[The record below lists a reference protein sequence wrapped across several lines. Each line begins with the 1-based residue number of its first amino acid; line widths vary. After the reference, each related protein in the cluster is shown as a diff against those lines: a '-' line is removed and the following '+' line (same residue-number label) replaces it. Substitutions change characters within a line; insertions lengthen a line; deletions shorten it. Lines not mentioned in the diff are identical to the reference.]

1 MNNNNTDPHHLPLP
15 YKGGENRRGSRL
27 SPLPCR
33 GGAGGGV
40 SNLSYIE
47 AVMAEKNIVTGQ
59 YVRIRQTPAS
69 VGERMLAQVIDWVI
83 QLGYVALWA
92 YIGPNF
98 STLQVILIVILPVL
112 FYCPLCEM
120 FTGGQTVG
128 KWIVKLRVI
137 MADGTLPSLSAFLLR
152 WLLMIADGP
161 TLGCIGV
168 LVMILNRNN
177 QRFGDMAAGTLVVKL
192 QSYSKIQVSL
202 DEYDYLT
209 EGYRPSYPQASD
221 LSLEQIDVITRALDS
236 EQPERITQLSQ
247 KVQQLLAITRREPSD
262 ESFLRRILRDYQY
275 YALEEI

>member
-1 MNNNNTDPHHLPLP
+1 
-15 YKGGENRRGSRL
+15 
-27 SPLPCR
+27 
-33 GGAGGGV
+33 
-40 SNLSYIE
+40 
-47 AVMAEKNIVTGQ
+47 MAEKNIVTGQ

-120 FTGGQTVG
+120 FTGGQTIG

-202 DEYDYLT
+202 DDYDYLT

>member
-1 MNNNNTDPHHLPLP
+1 
-15 YKGGENRRGSRL
+15 
-27 SPLPCR
+27 
-33 GGAGGGV
+33 
-40 SNLSYIE
+40 
-47 AVMAEKNIVTGQ
+47 MAEKNIVTGQ

-236 EQPERITQLSQ
+236 EQPERIAQLSQ

>member
-1 MNNNNTDPHHLPLP
+1 
-15 YKGGENRRGSRL
+15 
-27 SPLPCR
+27 
-33 GGAGGGV
+33 
-40 SNLSYIE
+40 
-47 AVMAEKNIVTGQ
+47 MAEKNIVTGQ
-59 YVRIRQTPAS
+59 YVRIHQTPAS
-69 VGERMLAQVIDWVI
+69 VGERMLAQIIDWVI
-83 QLGYVALWA
+83 QLGYIVLWV
-92 YIGPNF
+92 YISPHL
-98 STLQVILIVILPVL
+98 STLQAILLVVLPVM

-120 FTGGQTVG
+120 LTGGQTLG
-128 KWIVKLRVI
+128 KRLVKLRVI
-137 MADGTLPSLSAFLLR
+137 MADGTLPSVSAYLLR

-209 EGYRPSYPQASD
+209 EGYRPTYPQASD

-247 KVQQLLAITRREPSD
+247 KVQQLLSITRREPSD
-262 ESFLRRILRDYQY
+262 DSFLRRILRDYQY

>member
-1 MNNNNTDPHHLPLP
+1 
-15 YKGGENRRGSRL
+15 
-27 SPLPCR
+27 
-33 GGAGGGV
+33 
-40 SNLSYIE
+40 
-47 AVMAEKNIVTGQ
+47 
-59 YVRIRQTPAS
+59 
-69 VGERMLAQVIDWVI
+69 MLAQVIDWVI

-202 DEYDYLT
+202 DDYDYLT

>member
-1 MNNNNTDPHHLPLP
+1 
-15 YKGGENRRGSRL
+15 
-27 SPLPCR
+27 
-33 GGAGGGV
+33 
-40 SNLSYIE
+40 
-47 AVMAEKNIVTGQ
+47 
-59 YVRIRQTPAS
+59 
-69 VGERMLAQVIDWVI
+69 MLAQVIDWVI
-83 QLGYVALWA
+83 QLGYVALWV
-92 YIGPNF
+92 YIGPHF

>member
-1 MNNNNTDPHHLPLP
+1 M
-15 YKGGENRRGSRL
+15 
-27 SPLPCR
+27 
-33 GGAGGGV
+33 
-40 SNLSYIE
+40 
-47 AVMAEKNIVTGQ
+47 
-59 YVRIRQTPAS
+59 
-69 VGERMLAQVIDWVI
+69 
-83 QLGYVALWA
+83 
-92 YIGPNF
+92 
-98 STLQVILIVILPVL
+98 
-112 FYCPLCEM
+112 FYCPLCEI
-120 FTGGQTVG
+120 FTGGQTLG
-128 KWIVKLRVI
+128 KRLVKLRVI

-209 EGYRPSYPQASD
+209 EGYRPTYPQASD

-247 KVQQLLAITRREPSD
+247 KVQQLLSITRREPSD
-262 ESFLRRILRDYQY
+262 DSFLRRILRDYQY

>member
-1 MNNNNTDPHHLPLP
+1 
-15 YKGGENRRGSRL
+15 
-27 SPLPCR
+27 
-33 GGAGGGV
+33 
-40 SNLSYIE
+40 
-47 AVMAEKNIVTGQ
+47 MAEKNIVTGQ

-128 KWIVKLRVI
+128 KWFVKLRVI

-202 DEYDYLT
+202 DDYDYLT

-236 EQPERITQLSQ
+236 EQPERIAQLSQ

>member
-1 MNNNNTDPHHLPLP
+1 
-15 YKGGENRRGSRL
+15 
-27 SPLPCR
+27 
-33 GGAGGGV
+33 
-40 SNLSYIE
+40 
-47 AVMAEKNIVTGQ
+47 MAEKNIVTGQ

-83 QLGYVALWA
+83 QLGYVALWV
-92 YIGPNF
+92 YIGPHF

-202 DEYDYLT
+202 DDYDYLT

>member
-1 MNNNNTDPHHLPLP
+1 
-15 YKGGENRRGSRL
+15 
-27 SPLPCR
+27 
-33 GGAGGGV
+33 
-40 SNLSYIE
+40 
-47 AVMAEKNIVTGQ
+47 MAEKNIVTGQ

-83 QLGYVALWA
+83 QLGYVALWV
-92 YIGPNF
+92 YIGPHF

-221 LSLEQIDVITRALDS
+221 LSLEQIDVITRALES

-247 KVQQLLAITRREPSD
+247 KVQQLLAITRRELSD
-262 ESFLRRILRDYQY
+262 ESLLRRILRDYQY

>member
-1 MNNNNTDPHHLPLP
+1 
-15 YKGGENRRGSRL
+15 
-27 SPLPCR
+27 
-33 GGAGGGV
+33 
-40 SNLSYIE
+40 
-47 AVMAEKNIVTGQ
+47 MAEKNIVTGQ
-59 YVRIRQTPAS
+59 YVRIHQTPAS
-69 VGERMLAQVIDWVI
+69 VGERMLAQIIDWVI
-83 QLGYVALWA
+83 QLGYIVLWVYISPHLSALQA
-92 YIGPNF
+92 
-98 STLQVILIVILPVL
+98 ILLVVLPVM
-112 FYCPLCEM
+112 FYCPLCEI
-120 FTGGQTVG
+120 FTGGQTLG
-128 KWIVKLRVI
+128 KRLVKLRVI

-209 EGYRPSYPQASD
+209 EGYRPTYPQASD

-247 KVQQLLAITRREPSD
+247 KVQQLLSITRREPSD
-262 ESFLRRILRDYQY
+262 DSFLRRILRDYQY

>member
-1 MNNNNTDPHHLPLP
+1 
-15 YKGGENRRGSRL
+15 
-27 SPLPCR
+27 
-33 GGAGGGV
+33 
-40 SNLSYIE
+40 
-47 AVMAEKNIVTGQ
+47 MAEKSIVTGQ
-59 YVRIRQTPAS
+59 YVRLRQTPAS
-69 VGERMLAQVIDWVI
+69 VGERMVAQVIDWVI
-83 QLGYVALWA
+83 QLGYVALWV
-92 YIGPNF
+92 YIGPHF

-137 MADGTLPSLSAFLLR
+137 MADGTLPSFSAFLLR

>member
-1 MNNNNTDPHHLPLP
+1 
-15 YKGGENRRGSRL
+15 
-27 SPLPCR
+27 
-33 GGAGGGV
+33 
-40 SNLSYIE
+40 
-47 AVMAEKNIVTGQ
+47 MAEKNIVTGQ

-83 QLGYVALWA
+83 QLGYVALWV
-92 YIGPNF
+92 YIGPHF

-120 FTGGQTVG
+120 FTGGQTIG

-202 DEYDYLT
+202 DDYDYLT